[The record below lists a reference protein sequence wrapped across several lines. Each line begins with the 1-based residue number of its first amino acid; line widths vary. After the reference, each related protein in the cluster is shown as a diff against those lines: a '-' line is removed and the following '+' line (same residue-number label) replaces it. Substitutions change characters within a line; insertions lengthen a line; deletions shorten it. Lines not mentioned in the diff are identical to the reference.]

1 MNLEKF
7 EIVIGNESTWY
18 FTNPSGSTASPAGGR
33 KKIPGD
39 LKALNEELQTR
50 FKDLAAENQKHK
62 EQIKILMTRSTN
74 QEQEIHLLKKEHYI
88 DDITKP
94 KPSEMSDT
102 QTEFTDD
109 ADSLLPR
116 LPPSSCRQ
124 LSTIGHYLDGIYL
137 VANPDIPI
145 RSKLSTVTLEAVH
158 VIYIV

>member
-1 MNLEKF
+1 
-7 EIVIGNESTWY
+7 
-18 FTNPSGSTASPAGGR
+18 
-33 KKIPGD
+33 
-39 LKALNEELQTR
+39 LQTR

-94 KPSEMSDT
+94 KPSEMSDR
-102 QTEFTDD
+102 QMGLTDD